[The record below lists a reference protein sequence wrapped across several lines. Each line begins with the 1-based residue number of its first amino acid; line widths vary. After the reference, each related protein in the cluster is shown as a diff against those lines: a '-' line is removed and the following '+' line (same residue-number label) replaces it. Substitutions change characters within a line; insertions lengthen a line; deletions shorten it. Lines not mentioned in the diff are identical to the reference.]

1 MAERTS
7 APRPRKAVGPDR
19 PRYFDGGD
27 VDRVMAIVLALAS
40 ELASMRE
47 RLDTHERLGLEGKI
61 ATPELVDAHIA
72 SPDAEAAREAWR
84 DAYIRRIFRV
94 IDEDREALATGSGS
108 EPSAG
113 T

>member
-1 MAERTS
+1 MADGKS
-7 APRPRKAVGPDR
+7 APRLRKAVGPER

-61 ATPELVDAHIA
+61 ATPELVDAHVA
-72 SPDAEAAREAWR
+72 SPEAEAAREAWR

-94 IDEDREALATGSGS
+94 IDEDRVALAADS
-108 EPSAG
+108 ESEAG
-113 T
+113 TDN